1 MRLLTPLFPGTDTA
15 VRLGALMI
23 VAGVGDSGFATSP
36 ATRRWPEPGA
46 LWLHQGGAIQ
56 VPVLPSGQ

>member
-36 ATRRWPEPGA
+36 ATRRWP
-46 LWLHQGGAIQ
+46 
-56 VPVLPSGQ
+56 